1 MIVLALQLNPP
12 ENWRLSQQKERER
25 REGGIRESEGE
36 GERGRRERERGIEK
50 GGRERERDYVLPG
63 TSC

>member
-25 REGGIRESEGE
+25 EGGRVK
-36 GERGRRERERGIEK
+36 RERG
-50 GGRERERDYVLPG
+50 GGREGTARERKGD
-63 TSC
+63 